1 MIEPKLIDWVELGD
15 SMQKMYIYTNSY
27 LIKYFS
33 FFRIMLKYKQD
44 KLLLLFFLKIYF
56 YFQFM
61 MIPVIQIPDEE
72 IKYDT
77 LLEFLISIKK
87 IIFIQ
92 DIIDSKKSFL
102 ILINIVFTYCLFLI
116 VLLIYLMLNT
126 KNPKIRQAPMK
137 FLNLLNLFLINAFLC
152 PLINILM
159 LTTKCENSKHIYLNV
174 KCYSNSFHLII
185 VIVSML
191 FLFFIVIYSIIL
203 SIYYYEIGGI
213 KGVNSRTRINSNYE
227 LYTNFYGIISF
238 FIGYFLQYYSKGSKL
253 LFRIGNRIYIFLCSF
268 ILATYSYNRV
278 LYYNVKVNNLNIY
291 CWSLISWY
299 SFSLI
304 LKRILKITNCILLV
318 LIGWLINSII
328 IFMLTLSKQEYYL
341 TEFNILE
348 AKNLKDIEMFT
359 SNLLNISMD
368 TSIKSKT
375 LLIGLIKTLHDYFDN
390 NPELYDKYKKFRT
403 NQTLISKYG
412 GPGVL
417 LFDVYNVIY
426 VIYDYYLEKTELKNN
441 ILLVF
446 SYFLANKLKN
456 MTYALSLCSKMKFSN
471 HKLLYLKFLL
481 IEDLMEYFVLKLTK
495 KAYIKDTLKNI
506 EIGSVIIYNTYL
518 DKLKLKIYDAACNQI
533 DYFEILRN
541 NTNSQKSASNFLRL
555 GNSILNLRK
564 EILDIWNKIIDLNPF
579 SDEPERDYML
589 YLETIIQDESL
600 SQKEKKRY
608 NMIKSSKLSEK
619 NNIYHSLFLKEISSI
634 ILIDGNNHY
643 KIVYTTSNFPILFNY
658 SPKEVLNFSI
668 HDLIPPCVA
677 QFHKDLIEDSIKY
690 SNLTHLF
697 NKKSL
702 NFLLKS
708 KSNGIYLANIYIKSI
723 PNLSYGLIFIG
734 LIERLKSNQF
744 LIVLDEDFK
753 INCMSDPLSL
763 VPNGSSA
770 TDANTY
776 GLTPNLIGH
785 HIGLI
790 IPEILKY
797 IKFSDSKFNFSKN
810 DIDIKSFLF
819 SNIYNFSEDE
829 HTIDLI
835 LEKIKEYGH
844 LNFEDNNNNNNNAQ
858 TTQLI
863 RKINTSTKLRID
875 LNILEYNHLFSN
887 LKQKFTDKTFSIFY
901 RIITKT
907 FLNGKYSYYRIY
919 ISNDLLG
926 TNDNQD
932 EKSGKEIEN
941 SMTINNTGFISGIV
955 TETVLLNVPQ
965 SILKKER
972 GIKLKNYEEEKIIY
986 NKADEEKKEKEKNKE
1001 KQTNMINNINNIINY
1016 NSYHLQNKENVNN
1029 NEEDIQEPISQNST
1043 LTKSSIDSAS
1053 FNKLKSR
1060 ILDKNESFHITY
1072 LRILS
1077 MFFLVISII
1086 LIYFNNNSINKTLKD
1101 LSEFLEENYFFNY
1114 TKIIVTNIYINAI
1127 NSKFI
1132 RLGKIKDPIKI
1143 DMTSSILS
1151 NSIDKLSE
1159 KIGKVAYFE
1168 NEYEKI
1174 LSEVKLMNLYIY
1186 DLDTISEVSLDG
1198 GNLLSIILS
1207 NGIRLRA
1214 NFEKYCYNDASG
1226 TFEVYCRN
1234 VINCTH
1240 YYINNK
1246 DIEGLDINTKI
1257 QIAKSKKFQTNL
1269 IYLIINLVIFVI
1281 IFSIFIWLVNKL
1293 YEIEK
1298 NFLKKLIMFRTNSFE
1313 LYLQYLDELKK
1324 KLKKISDE
1332 DKSDDEQNESNEN
1345 NNNEDKDEKSF
1356 SPVSKYIKKT
1366 NEKKKKE
1373 IVLKRKE
1380 KGKVTKMQ
1388 QQKREKIEIMGKYFI
1403 LYNILFCFK
1412 VCGTVFLLMTN
1423 YLIIYI
1429 FYTKSREGLFQLD
1442 NLMNDMIGI
1451 YKDNYI
1457 IYSYF
1462 KEEIL
1467 SYENYEIKKEEYI
1480 KQLENEEIN
1489 NIIINNIMYSKSNI
1503 KELNDSHY
1511 LFDIDHLSQ
1520 SKIRTFG
1527 NSLMNLKSK
1536 KVKKSSYNKLKII
1549 YTEDFCSNLFS
1560 DNETTL
1566 IFCNTFWSSILTQ
1579 GLEQTTTQLQL
1590 DLLNL
1595 LNTFIQTNNKKIN
1608 IMKSINDEIFSIEVY
1623 ITFYFMSGFE
1633 KTMEI
1638 FEEIRKEYIKDLTTK
1653 IDIFFAIYF
1662 IVTVSLF
1669 IPLYIT
1675 IYFAKENFNSF
1686 LNFIGILPIQY
1697 LSEDE
1702 KFYRETLKLEG
1713 EIFY

>member
-27 LIKYFS
+27 LINYFS

-44 KLLLLFFLKIYF
+44 KLLLLFFLKLYF

-61 MIPVIQIPDEE
+61 MLPVIRIPDEE

-77 LLEFLISIKK
+77 LLEFLTSIKK

-92 DIIDSKKSFL
+92 DIIDSKRSFL
-102 ILINIVFTYCLFLI
+102 ILISIVFTYCLFLI
-116 VLLIYLMLNT
+116 LLLIYLMLNT

-174 KCYSNSFHLII
+174 KCYSNLFHLII
-185 VIVSML
+185 VIVSMI

-227 LYTNFYGIISF
+227 LYVNFLGIISY

-278 LYYNVKVNNLNIY
+278 LYYNGKLNNLNIY

-341 TEFNILE
+341 TEFNVLE

-368 TSIKSKT
+368 TSNKSKT
-375 LLIGLIKTLHDYFDN
+375 LLIGLIKTLHDYFEN

-456 MTYALSLCSKMKFSN
+456 MTYALSLCSKMKFSD
-471 HKLLYLKFLL
+471 HKLIYLKFLL

-518 DKLKLKIYDAACNQI
+518 DKLKIKIYDAACDQI

-541 NTNSQKSASNFLRL
+541 NTNSRKCTSNFLGL

-579 SDEPERDYML
+579 SDEAERDYML

-658 SPKEVLNFSI
+658 SPKEVLNFSV
-668 HDLIPPCVA
+668 HDLIPPCIA
-677 QFHKDLIEDSIKY
+677 QFHKDLIDDSIKF

-708 KSNGIYLANIYIKSI
+708 KSNGIYLTNIYIKSI

-744 LIVLDEDFK
+744 LIILDEDFK

-763 VPNGSSA
+763 VSNGSSA
-770 TDANTY
+770 TDAITY

-797 IKFSDSKFNFSKN
+797 IKFSDNKFNFSKN
-810 DIDIKSFLF
+810 EIDIKSFLF

-844 LNFEDNNNNNNNAQ
+844 LNFEDNNNNNVQ

-875 LNILEYNHLFSN
+875 LNVIEYNHLFSK

-941 SMTINNTGFISGIV
+941 SMIGNNTAFITGIV

-972 GIKLKNYEEEKIIY
+972 GIKLKNYEEEKITY
-986 NKADEEKKEKEKNKE
+986 NKVEEEKKEKEKNKE

-1029 NEEDIQEPISQNST
+1029 NEEDIQEPISQNSI
-1043 LTKSSIDSAS
+1043 LTKSSVDSAS

-1077 MFFLVISII
+1077 TFFIVISII
-1086 LIYFNNNSINKTLKD
+1086 LIYFNNNSINITLKD
-1101 LSEFLEENYFFNY
+1101 LSDFLEENYFFNHS
-1114 TKIIVTNIYINAI
+1114 KIIVTNIYINAI

-1132 RLGKIKDPIKI
+1132 RLGKLKDPIRI

-1174 LSEVKLMNLYIY
+1174 LSEIQLMNLYIY
-1186 DLDTISEVSLDG
+1186 DLDTISEVALDG

-1257 QIAKSKKFQTNL
+1257 KIAKSDKFQTNL

-1373 IVLKRKE
+1373 IFLKRKE

-1429 FYTKSREGLFQLD
+1429 FYTKSREGFFQLD
-1442 NLMNDMIGI
+1442 NLMNDIIGI
-1451 YKDNYI
+1451 YKDNYL

-1462 KEEIL
+1462 KEEIF

-1503 KELNDSHY
+1503 KELNESHY

-1549 YTEDFCSNLFS
+1549 YTEDFCSYLFS

-1566 IFCNTFWSSILTQ
+1566 IYCNTFWSSILTQ

-1608 IMKSINDEIFSIEVY
+1608 IINSINEEIFSIEVY

-1713 EIFY
+1713 ELFY